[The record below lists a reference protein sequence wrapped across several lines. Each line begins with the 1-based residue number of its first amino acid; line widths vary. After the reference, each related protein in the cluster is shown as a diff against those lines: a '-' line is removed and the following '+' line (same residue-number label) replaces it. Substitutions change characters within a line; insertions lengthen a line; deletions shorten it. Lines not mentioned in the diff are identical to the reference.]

1 MVSLGGLDVAY
12 GANTQITRTTVLA
25 VASDTSGADTAG
37 AATGH
42 MTQAQAD
49 IIHAIANDKFPAAL
63 RPDYTCLTTTALASG
78 YSTALTHQ
86 VENGILK
93 DLSAVPVAGGR
104 FQSTDATK
112 NRMPSIEAILSVGAV
127 ELNNADAAVQ
137 DTLFDEAGTSEMQIT
152 ELTTG
157 ASMQSQ
163 LMASQFAL
171 QAADASTPGHV
182 AGNAGVQTL
191 NFETLVTDTE
201 FNGATGLVFDD
212 VKNLTVDSTASALL
226 DAFGAAT
233 TSAGFLYSV
242 VALTTLR

>member
-25 VASDTSGADTAG
+25 VATDVSGA
-37 AATGH
+37 AATH
-42 MTQAQAD
+42 PTQAQAD

-63 RPDYTCLTTTALASG
+63 RPDYTCFTTTALASG
-78 YSTALTHQ
+78 YATALTHQ

-104 FQSTDATK
+104 YQSTDATK

-127 ELNNADAAVQ
+127 ELDADDTANQ
-137 DTLFDEAGTSEMQIT
+137 DTLFDDAGSDGVSLAT
-152 ELTTG
+152 EFTTG

-191 NFETLVTDTE
+191 DFTTLVTDTE
-201 FNGATGLVFDD
+201 FNGASAQVFNDFKD
-212 VKNLTVDSTASALL
+212 LTVDSTASALL
-226 DAFGAAT
+226 DTFGAAG
-233 TSAGFLYSV
+233 TSAGFLFSV

>member
-1 MVSLGGLDVAY
+1 
-12 GANTQITRTTVLA
+12 
-25 VASDTSGADTAG
+25 
-37 AATGH
+37 

-127 ELNNADAAVQ
+127 ELNNADAACPRHFV
-137 DTLFDEAGTSEMQIT
+137 
-152 ELTTG
+152 
-157 ASMQSQ
+157 
-163 LMASQFAL
+163 
-171 QAADASTPGHV
+171 
-182 AGNAGVQTL
+182 
-191 NFETLVTDTE
+191 
-201 FNGATGLVFDD
+201 
-212 VKNLTVDSTASALL
+212 
-226 DAFGAAT
+226 
-233 TSAGFLYSV
+233 
-242 VALTTLR
+242 R